1 MKRKRKKGVKYTII
15 TVLLVFVLFN
25 IIWFANYGYVYF
37 KYASKVEYDED
48 GEIYIEADKEI
59 GVTYSVTFPSY
70 PFFASNVY
78 LNTSDGDFI
87 IYPKLFGGCE
97 ICYTNDNNKEKEV
110 WFDEDMQIIEEYSVG
125 TIDENREDIQRLL
138 DFAYDKWGLEVNEK
152 E

>member
-15 TVLLVFVLFN
+15 TVILVFVLFN

-37 KYASKVEYDED
+37 KYASKVEYNED
-48 GEIYIEADKEI
+48 GEIYIEADKET

-70 PFFASNVY
+70 PFFTSDVY

-97 ICYTNDNNKEKEV
+97 IIYTNDNDKELV
-110 WFDEDMQIIEEYSVG
+110 IHFDENMQLIGENNVG
-125 TIDENREDIQRLL
+125 TIDENREDIERLL
-138 DFAYDKWGLEVNEK
+138 DFTYDKWGLEVNEK
-152 E
+152 K